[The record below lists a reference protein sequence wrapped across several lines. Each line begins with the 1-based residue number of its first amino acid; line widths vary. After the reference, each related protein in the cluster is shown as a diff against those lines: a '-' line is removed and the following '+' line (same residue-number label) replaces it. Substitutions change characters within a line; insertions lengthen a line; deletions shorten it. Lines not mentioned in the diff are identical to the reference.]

1 VTTHR
6 MNEAG
11 LGDDPHSH
19 PPRRRWIVA
28 GTEADALRL
37 AAPEAAPETAGTI
50 DQLLIGRQEEAFAR
64 AGFDTSPDHHAGEGV
79 QGPGASAAAQPE
91 RGRDR

>member
-1 VTTHR
+1 

-19 PPRRRWIVA
+19 PLRRRWIVA

-91 RGRDR
+91 RGGDR